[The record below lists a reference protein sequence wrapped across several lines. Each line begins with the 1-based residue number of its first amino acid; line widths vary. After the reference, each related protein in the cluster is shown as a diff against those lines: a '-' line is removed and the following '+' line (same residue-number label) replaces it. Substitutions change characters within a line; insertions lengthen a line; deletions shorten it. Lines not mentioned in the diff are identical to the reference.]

1 MHGFLG
7 SSSDWQSIVKELT
20 SDFYCL
26 AIDLPGHGLSEIDDS
41 KDSYAIENTAMYIIE
56 FLRDNKFEKCNF
68 VGYSMGGRIAIYLA
82 IHYPDYF
89 NKIIIESAQPG
100 IKDDIE
106 REQRKKHDKNLA
118 QKLISEPFQEFLEF
132 WYNQLIFETLKNHKN
147 FANLLQSRLK
157 NNPQKL
163 AKSLQEIG
171 TGIQPSLWK
180 DLYKIENPC
189 LLITGEFDTKY
200 QKIFSK
206 MHKEIYSSNFV
217 VLKNS
222 GHNTHFE
229 NSDEFVKVVKKFLRN

>member
-7 SSSDWQSIVKELT
+7 SSSDWKSIVKNLS

-41 KDSYAIENTAMYIIE
+41 KDSYTIENTAMYISE
-56 FLRDNKFEKCNF
+56 FLQDNKFEKCNL

-118 QKLISEPFQEFLEF
+118 QKLISKPFQEFLEF
-132 WYNQLIFETLKNHKN
+132 WYNQPIFETLKNHKN
-147 FANLLQSRLK
+147 FANLFQSRL
-157 NNPQKL
+157 NNSPQKL
-163 AKSLQEIG
+163 AKSLEEIG
-171 TGIQPSLWK
+171 AGAQQSLWAE
-180 DLYKIENPC
+180 LRKIENSC

-217 VLKNS
+217 ILKKS